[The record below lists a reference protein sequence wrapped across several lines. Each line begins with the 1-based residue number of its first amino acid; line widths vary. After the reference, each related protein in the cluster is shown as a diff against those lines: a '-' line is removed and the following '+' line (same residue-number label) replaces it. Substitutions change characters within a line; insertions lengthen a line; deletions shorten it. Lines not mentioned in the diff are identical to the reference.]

1 MGMGRAQHAI
11 NNWRRSNKNIQ
22 YLQNPL
28 SPVDEGLD
36 LLDDDAVLVPAE
48 ELQQPLNQLLE
59 GDAAVTS
66 HLTDG
71 R

>member
-1 MGMGRAQHAI
+1 MGMKSTPHNQLLDAGGQ
-11 NNWRRSNKNIQ
+11 K
-22 YLQNPL
+22 L
-28 SPVDEGLD
+28 SPVDEGLN